1 MPLRVDV
8 GQHGHEEGGG
18 VPLGEELPAA
28 GLAELQET
36 AGMAVRGLSRP
47 SAPGIA
53 LGPGLRRAGQ

>member
-28 GLAELQET
+28 GLAELQGNHRITEV
-36 AGMAVRGLSRP
+36 GKELQDHPVQP
-47 SAPGIA
+47 SPQPPHAC
-53 LGPGLRRAGQ
+53 